1 MSSYSEAVFW
11 LIEQEKAIRP
21 GIRTRIDF
29 IEVFMTLPP

>member
-11 LIEQEKAIRP
+11 LMEQEKAIRP
-21 GIRTRIDF
+21 GIRNIINL